1 MFLTYKPYGE
11 GVFRQ
16 IKISYDSKISICH
29 TIFSCDNVL
38 YISVLLF
45 RSLVH
50 GSSES
55 SIIKKSNSGSG
66 IKLNEEV
73 QDTNNDWDCDG
84 GDDNDF
90 SLRGDDFEP
99 HTAQGVNI
107 NYLLLLST
115 FIDDFFILICYLIGI
130 SASIYFIKN

>member
-1 MFLTYKPYGE
+1 M
-11 GVFRQ
+11 
-16 IKISYDSKISICH
+16 
-29 TIFSCDNVL
+29 
-38 YISVLLF
+38 LF

-90 SLRGDDFEP
+90 SLIGDDFEP

-115 FIDDFFILICYLIGI
+115 FIVDFFILICYLIGI
-130 SASIYFIKN
+130 TASICFIKN